1 MSDKYNKIFDLVIP
15 VVNKTTGNT
24 LDYIMKGIRVKRN
37 VYVDAVSVNNLS
49 WRIGDTSTKRINF
62 TISPNDVNVNVS
74 SITCT
79 VSESLTNYVTIAET
93 KSLTN
98 TGGYFD
104 VNIINNPDV
113 IHISGRITVTITDEN
128 GKEHIGYSNVN
139 LWQDLVLDLTLKG
152 DNTINITGVKE
163 NQTTNASSAGTIE
176 FVGNSFEISLGEYE
190 GYTIKSVSPTTSNI
204 TLSSVINNKTTATFI
219 GSGYTGTG
227 GIQIV
232 LTNDVTSEEFTY
244 TISNISMKKNV
255 YITSITASNINYIHG
270 ESNPVVNFTI
280 NPSDYNIGVKN
291 KNITFSGDAAS
302 YLSVVGTTNSSFTL
316 SVRNVTTERVAGTY
330 TITVTDIKNN
340 TYTTTKDIVL
350 WGNIGTYVKILADTT
365 TTIFNNL
372 VALEN
377 GNDGNDFSDRT
388 IKPATGTSFHMDI
401 MNLGEY
407 YQIQKITTT
416 GKITVK
422 NALSASTDLTFVE
435 NGSETI
441 TISIRNTATNAI
453 LTYKLKNINIVEKK
467 LITGVDFS
475 YGTLVADGFE
485 LDKKGKFNLPVTISP
500 DDYTVGVQSV
510 RAQFSDNF
518 EYAEVTYAGVD
529 KITINVPQTVEYT
542 IKYSWLTLTVT
553 DEEGHVFTN
562 RHKIYLTNNAEYYTV
577 SGAKEKYKFNEYN
590 RTFTID
596 NLNVPIAE
604 STELKM
610 YVYPENCTD
619 GIHISGNIEAKF
631 NDYFSLTTNRT
642 TKQILKS
649 I

>member
-113 IHISGRITVTITDEN
+113 IHISGRITVNITDEN

-176 FVGNSFEISLGEYE
+176 FVGNTFEISLGEYE

-244 TISNISMKKNV
+244 TISNIKMKK
-255 YITSITASNINYIHG
+255 ITSI
-270 ESNPVVNFTI
+270 
-280 NPSDYNIGVKN
+280 
-291 KNITFSGDAAS
+291 
-302 YLSVVGTTNSSFTL
+302 
-316 SVRNVTTERVAGTY
+316 
-330 TITVTDIKNN
+330 
-340 TYTTTKDIVL
+340 
-350 WGNIGTYVKILADTT
+350 
-365 TTIFNNL
+365 
-372 VALEN
+372 
-377 GNDGNDFSDRT
+377 
-388 IKPATGTSFHMDI
+388 
-401 MNLGEY
+401 
-407 YQIQKITTT
+407 
-416 GKITVK
+416 GKK
-422 NALSASTDLTFVE
+422 QLT
-435 NGSETI
+435 
-441 TISIRNTATNAI
+441 R
-453 LTYKLKNINIVEKK
+453 
-467 LITGVDFS
+467 
-475 YGTLVADGFE
+475 
-485 LDKKGKFNLPVTISP
+485 
-500 DDYTVGVQSV
+500 
-510 RAQFSDNF
+510 
-518 EYAEVTYAGVD
+518 
-529 KITINVPQTVEYT
+529 
-542 IKYSWLTLTVT
+542 
-553 DEEGHVFTN
+553 
-562 RHKIYLTNNAEYYTV
+562 
-577 SGAKEKYKFNEYN
+577 
-590 RTFTID
+590 
-596 NLNVPIAE
+596 
-604 STELKM
+604 
-610 YVYPENCTD
+610 
-619 GIHISGNIEAKF
+619 
-631 NDYFSLTTNRT
+631 
-642 TKQILKS
+642 
-649 I
+649 